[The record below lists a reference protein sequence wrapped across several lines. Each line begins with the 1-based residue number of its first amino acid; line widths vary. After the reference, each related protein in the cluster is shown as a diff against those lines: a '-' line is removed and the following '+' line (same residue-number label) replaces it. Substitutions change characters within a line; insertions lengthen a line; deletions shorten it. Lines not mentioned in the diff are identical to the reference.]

1 LQDLVN
7 HGCDG
12 LVGDWHGAQ
21 SLLRAVPPES
31 LEHGRNSLDIGG
43 IARHRADALSLVR

>member
-1 LQDLVN
+1 
-7 HGCDG
+7 
-12 LVGDWHGAQ
+12 
-21 SLLRAVPPES
+21 LRAVPPES